1 MLFDNVIE
9 QIQASKKEE
18 AEVVIVKLGEVT
30 SVTPG
35 GRAYVKLYGDG
46 SPSTKLYTYI
56 DGYFPEQGDKVVLLP
71 QGKTYII
78 LGKVN
83 DENPVEIYAKIQ
95 WVKDNFLGQEYK
107 SIIEDAKNPTERV
120 IFENYAL
127 IPTSDNKDTLGG
139 ADNNF
144 KEIFIK
150 KLTLDGES
158 FTKIYQD
165 RIFVVNSGTTYSLIA
180 TYAAGTI
187 TLTPSTNDAWALGT
201 SAAKLK
207 EIWTG
212 LFRGAWKSGQST
224 ERQLSWN
231 SSNALV
237 PDTNESVDLGS
248 SSLHFKDLYIRRVI
262 GAFAHDST
270 NGYIAWTSA
279 TVLAPSATESIDLGS
294 AAKQFDKVYT
304 KSIFINGT
312 EFLPANITV
321 DKLHTTYGQQNR
333 DIVLSADVSGMYLI
347 PNVNNALKIGSANYK
362 LAEVIATKFT
372 GDLTGDITGRFRE
385 SNNYYVAFDA
395 SHNINPSATG
405 NISLGTSSLKYKD
418 IYATDF
424 HGNLTGDVSGSLKD
438 GSTYTIGFDS
448 AHNWYPSSGNA
459 INLGKSGNQFNKV
472 YVKELYIDGTQFDPS
487 GVVAVAKLSATY
499 GSGTSQVTREFILT
513 ATSSGATLLPSDNNK
528 FALGSSSYKFSE
540 VVASYFTGTLDGN
553 IKVGNGTLSVDDS
566 NVGVYPSSDNTMTLG
581 ASSYQF
587 KAGYFKK
594 LYLDGT
600 EVDLSNFSTDKLT
613 ATSGSYT
620 RTITLSAQSNNA
632 AQLLPATND
641 TYDIGKYGTAFNEVF
656 ASFLVGGLRNYTSS
670 SSYQSIVWDNQ
681 HNFYPSTTNTI
692 SLGTS
697 SKQFKNIYG
706 QNIYVNGTAVSSDRR
721 KKEDISPLDWRYDE
735 FFKSLNPVS
744 FKYKDGTS
752 GRKHT
757 GFIAQEVEEAA
768 EKAGLSDKDL
778 AVVVKDP
785 EGSYYLRYEEIIA
798 VQTEVIQKLMARVE
812 TLEAEKKLAES
823 KISKM
828 EARLQKIEQF
838 IFEN

>member
-9 QIQASKKEE
+9 QIQASKKED

-56 DGYFPEQGDKVVLLP
+56 DGYFPEQGDKVALLP

-95 WVKDNFLGQEYK
+95 WVKDNFLGLEYK

-165 RIFVVNSGTTYSLIA
+165 RIFVKDGNNIYSLIA

-187 TLTPSTNDAWALGT
+187 TLTPSTNDSWALGT

-262 GAFAHDST
+262 GAFAHDNT
-270 NGYIAWTSA
+270 NGYISWASA

-294 AAKQFDKVYT
+294 AANQFNKIYA
-304 KSIFINGT
+304 KSIFFNGT
-312 EFLPANITV
+312 EFLPDNITV
-321 DKLHTTYGQQNR
+321 DKLHITYGVASK
-333 DIVLSADVSGMYLI
+333 DLTLSADSSGVHLL
-347 PNVNNALKIGSANYK
+347 PNANNSFKIGSASYK
-362 LAEVIATKFT
+362 FAEIFATKFT
-372 GDLTGDITGRFRE
+372 GDLTGDLTGNLKDG
-385 SNNYYVAFDA
+385 SSYTMGFDS
-395 SHNINPSATG
+395 SHNLVPSAT
-405 NISLGTSSLKYKD
+405 NAVSLGTSAKQY
-418 IYATDF
+418 
-424 HGNLTGDVSGSLKD
+424 
-438 GSTYTIGFDS
+438 
-448 AHNWYPSSGNA
+448 
-459 INLGKSGNQFNKV
+459 NKA
-472 YVKELYIDGTQFDPS
+472 YVKELYLNGTKLDPS
-487 GVVAVAKLSATY
+487 AAVTTNELVDDT
-499 GSGTSQVTREFILT
+499 GGTTRSLT
-513 ATSSGATLLPSDNNK
+513 MTASSSGADIIPSDNNA
-528 FALGSSSYKFSE
+528 FNLGSSSYKMKNIYADE
-540 VVASYFTGTLDGN
+540 LHADLTGDIKDGTYRIGFDN
-553 IKVGNGTLSVDDS
+553 NHTFYPSTS
-566 NVGVYPSSDNTMTLG
+566 NVINLGSST
-581 ASSYQF
+581 YQF
-587 KAGYFKK
+587 NKTYTKE
-594 LYLDGT
+594 LYLNGDKLDP
-600 EVDLSNFSTDKLT
+600 ESFVTDKLT
-613 ATSGSYT
+613 AKYGTYT
-620 RTITLSAQSNNA
+620 RTLTMTASSSGASITPS
-632 AQLLPATND
+632 TND
-641 TYDIGKYGTAFNEVF
+641 TFNLGASNYKFNNIYASTFNGSLSGSVKDGNSDI
-656 ASFLVGGLRNYTSS
+656 SFDAN
-670 SSYQSIVWDNQ
+670 
-681 HNFYPSTTNTI
+681 HNWIPSTTNFM

-697 SKQFKNIYG
+697 NKQFKNIYG

-752 GRKHT
+752 GRRHT

-768 EKAGLSDKDL
+768 EKAGLSGKDL

-812 TLEAEKKLAES
+812 TLEAEKKLADS
-823 KISKM
+823 KLTRM

>member
-9 QIQASKKEE
+9 QIQASKKED

-56 DGYFPEQGDKVVLLP
+56 DGYFPEQGDKVALLP

-95 WVKDNFLGQEYK
+95 WVKDNFLGLEYK
-107 SIIEDAKNPTERV
+107 SIIEDANDATEKIR
-120 IFENYAL
+120 FENYAL
-127 IPTSDNKDTLGG
+127 IPTSDNRDTLGG

-165 RIFVVNSGTTYSLIA
+165 RIFIVNSGTTYSLIA

-187 TLTPSTNDAWALGT
+187 TLTPSTNDSWALGT

-270 NGYIAWTSA
+270 NGYIYWASA
-279 TVLAPSATESIDLGS
+279 TVLTPSVTESIDLGS
-294 AAKQFDKVYT
+294 PAKQFDKIYA
-304 KSIFINGT
+304 KSIFFNGT
-312 EFLPANITV
+312 EFLPDNITV
-321 DKLHTTYGQQNR
+321 DKLHTTYGGASK
-333 DIVLSADVSGMYLI
+333 DLTLSADSSGVHLL
-347 PNVNNALKIGSANYK
+347 PNANNSFKIGSASYK
-362 LAEVIATKFT
+362 FAEIFATKFT
-372 GDLTGDITGRFRE
+372 GDLTGDL
-385 SNNYYVAFDA
+385 
-395 SHNINPSATG
+395 TG
-405 NISLGTSSLKYKD
+405 N
-418 IYATDF
+418 
-424 HGNLTGDVSGSLKD
+424 LKD
-438 GSTYTIGFDS
+438 GSSYTMGFDS
-448 AHNWYPSSGNA
+448 AHNLVPSATNA
-459 INLGKSGNQFNKV
+459 LSLGTSAKQYNKA
-472 YVKELYIDGTQFDPS
+472 YVKELYLNGTKLDPS
-487 GVVAVAKLSATY
+487 AAVTTNELVDDT
-499 GSGTSQVTREFILT
+499 GGTSRSLT
-513 ATSSGATLLPSDNNK
+513 MTASSTGADILPSDNNA
-528 FALGSSSYKFSE
+528 FNLGSSSYKMKNIYADE
-540 VVASYFTGTLDGN
+540 VHADLVGD
-553 IKVGNGTLSVDDS
+553 IKNGTYHLEFDNNHNFAPNTASVV
-566 NVGVYPSSDNTMTLG
+566 NLG
-581 ASSYQF
+581 AASYQF
-587 KAGYFKK
+587 NKTYTKE
-594 LYLDGT
+594 LYLNGDKLDP
-600 EVDLSNFSTDKLT
+600 ESFVTDKLT
-613 ATSGSYT
+613 AKYGTYIRTLTMTASSSGAS
-620 RTITLSAQSNNA
+620 I
-632 AQLLPATND
+632 LPATSN
-641 TYDIGKYGTAFNEVF
+641 TYDLGGNNMIFKNIYGATLHGDLDGAIKDGNSDVKFD
-656 ASFLVGGLRNYTSS
+656 AS
-670 SSYQSIVWDNQ
+670 
-681 HNFYPSTTNTI
+681 HNWIPSTTNFI

-697 SKQFKNIYG
+697 NKQFKNVYG

-768 EKAGLSDKDL
+768 EKAGLSGKDL

-798 VQTEVIQKLMARVE
+798 IQTKIIKELTADVE
-812 TLEAEKKLAES
+812 ALKAKNRTLEA
-823 KISKM
+823 
-828 EARLQKIEQF
+828 RLEKIEKF
-838 IFEN
+838 LFEN

>member
-46 SPSTKLYTYI
+46 NPSTKLYTYI
-56 DGYFPEQGDKVVLLP
+56 DGYFPEQGDKVALLP

-83 DENPVEIYAKIQ
+83 DENPIEIYAKIK
-95 WVKDNFLGQEYK
+95 WVEENFCPIEYK
-107 SIIEDAKNPTERV
+107 SIIEDASNPAEDIT
-120 IFENYAL
+120 FGNYAL
-127 IPTSDNKDTLGG
+127 LPTTDNKDTIGS
-139 ADNNF
+139 AAKNF

-180 TYAAGTI
+180 TYATGTI

-231 SSNALV
+231 NSNALV

-262 GAFAHDST
+262 GAFAHDNT

-279 TVLAPSATESIDLGS
+279 TVLAPSATDSIELGA
-294 AAKQFDKVYT
+294 AAKQFNKVYT

-312 EFLPANITV
+312 EFLPDNITV
-321 DKLHTTYGQQNR
+321 DKLHTTYGQQDR
-333 DIVLSADVSGMYLI
+333 DLTLSVDASGMHLL
-347 PNVNNALKIGSANYK
+347 PNVNNSLKIGSTSYK
-362 LAEVIATKFT
+362 LAEVISTKFT
-372 GDLTGDITGRFRE
+372 GDLTGNVTGDVTGKYKDGN
-385 SNNYYVAFDA
+385 SYYLSFDS
-395 SHNINPSATG
+395 SHNLIPDTNNAVG
-405 NISLGTSSLKYKD
+405 LGTSSYKFKD
-418 IYATDF
+418 VYATNL
-424 HGNLTGDVSGSLKD
+424 HGLLDGSWKDGNYSLGFDSSHNLVPSVNEGQSLGTASKQFAKVYAKEIYLNGTAIDVSGITTDKLVA
-438 GSTYTIGFDS
+438 T
-448 AHNWYPSSGNA
+448 SGTA
-459 INLGKSGNQFNKV
+459 TR
-472 YVKELYIDGTQFDPS
+472 ELT
-487 GVVAVAKLSATY
+487 LSVS
-499 GSGTSQVTREFILT
+499 GSGAL
-513 ATSSGATLLPSDNNK
+513 LLPSVDDAFYLGGTNHK
-528 FALGSSSYKFSE
+528 FKE
-540 VVASYFTGTLDGN
+540 VYASYLNGTLDGS
-553 IKVGNGTLSVDDS
+553 IKVGNYTLSIDSS
-566 NVGVYPSSDNTMTLG
+566 NVGLYPSSDNMMALG
-581 ASSYQF
+581 ASSFQF

-594 LYLDGT
+594 LYVDGNEIDPT
-600 EVDLSNFSTDKLT
+600 NVVVDKLT
-613 ATSGSYT
+613 AVYGSNARTLTMTADNSGTSILPS
-620 RTITLSAQSNNA
+620 SNNTFA
-632 AQLLPATND
+632 LGNSNYTFKYVFSTYFIGSWRKTSNSTQSLSWDSSNNIVPYNTND
-641 TYDIGKYGTAFNEVF
+641 
-656 ASFLVGGLRNYTSS
+656 
-670 SSYQSIVWDNQ
+670 
-681 HNFYPSTTNTI
+681 I
-692 SLGTS
+692 SLGTAN
-697 SKQFKNIYG
+697 KQFKNIYG

-721 KKEDISPLDWRYDE
+721 KKKNISPLDWRFEE

-744 FKYKDGTS
+744 FCYKDGTS

-768 EKAGLSDKDL
+768 AKAGLSDKDL

-798 VQTEVIQKLMARVE
+798 VQTKIIQELMEKTESQDAKIRN
-812 TLEAEKKLAES
+812 LESRLA
-823 KISKM
+823 
-828 EARLQKIEQF
+828 KIENYIF
-838 IFEN
+838 IGGETK

>member
-56 DGYFPEQGDKVVLLP
+56 DGYFPEQGDKVALLP

-83 DENPVEIYAKIQ
+83 EKDPVEIYAKIQ
-95 WVKDNFLGQEYK
+95 WVKENFLGLEYK
-107 SIIEDAKNPTERV
+107 SIIEDANDSGEKIR
-120 IFENYAL
+120 FENYAL
-127 IPTSDNKDTLGG
+127 VPTSDNKDTLGG

-180 TYAAGTI
+180 TYSAGTI
-187 TLTPSTNDAWALGT
+187 TLTPSTDNAWALGT

-237 PDTNESVDLGS
+237 PDTSESVDLGS

-262 GAFAHDST
+262 GALAHDNS
-270 NGYIAWTSA
+270 NGYISWTSA
-279 TVLAPSATESIDLGS
+279 TVLAPSVTESIDLGS
-294 AAKQFDKVYT
+294 AAKQFDKIYA
-304 KSIFINGT
+304 KSIFFNGT
-312 EFLPANITV
+312 EFLPDNITV
-321 DKLHTTYGQQNR
+321 DKLHITYGGANK
-333 DIVLSADVSGMYLI
+333 DLTLSADSNGVHLL
-347 PNVNNALKIGSANYK
+347 PNVNNTFKIGSASYK
-362 LAEVIATKFT
+362 FAEIFATKFT
-372 GDLTGDITGRFRE
+372 GDLTGDLTGDWKDG
-385 SNNYYVAFDA
+385 SSYTMGFDG
-395 SHNINPSATG
+395 SHNLVPSAT
-405 NISLGTSSLKYKD
+405 NAVSLGTSAKQY
-418 IYATDF
+418 
-424 HGNLTGDVSGSLKD
+424 
-438 GSTYTIGFDS
+438 
-448 AHNWYPSSGNA
+448 
-459 INLGKSGNQFNKV
+459 NKA
-472 YVKELYIDGTQFDPS
+472 YVKELYLNGTKFDPS
-487 GVVAVAKLSATY
+487 GEVTTNKLVDDT
-499 GSGTSQVTREFILT
+499 G
-513 ATSSGATLLPSDNNK
+513 GATRSLTMTASSNGADIIPSDNNA
-528 FALGSSSYKFSE
+528 FNLGSSSYKLKNIYADE
-540 VVASYFTGTLDGN
+540 VHADLSGD
-553 IKVGNGTLSVDDS
+553 IKNGTYRLEFDNNHNFAPSTA
-566 NVGVYPSSDNTMTLG
+566 NVVNLG
-581 ASSYQF
+581 AASYQF
-587 KAGYFKK
+587 NKTYTKE
-594 LYLDGT
+594 LYLNGDKLDPDSF
-600 EVDLSNFSTDKLT
+600 VTDKLT
-613 ATSGSYT
+613 AKNGSYT
-620 RTITLSAQSNNA
+620 RTLTMTASSSGASI
-632 AQLLPATND
+632 LPATSN
-641 TYDIGKYGTAFNEVF
+641 TYDLGGNNMIFKNIYGATLHGDLDGAVKDGNSDI
-656 ASFLVGGLRNYTSS
+656 SF
-670 SSYQSIVWDNQ
+670 DAM
-681 HNFYPSTTNTI
+681 HNWIPSTTNFM

-697 SKQFKNIYG
+697 NKQFKNIYG

-721 KKEDISPLDWRYDE
+721 KKEDIGPLDWRYDE
-735 FFKSLNPVS
+735 FFKNLKPVS

-768 EKAGLSDKDL
+768 AKAGLTDKDL

-785 EGSYYLRYEEIIA
+785 EDNYYLRYEDIIA
-798 VQTEVIQKLMARVE
+798 IQTKIIQELMEKTESQDAKIRN
-812 TLEAEKKLAES
+812 LESRLA
-823 KISKM
+823 
-828 EARLQKIEQF
+828 KIEKY
-838 IFEN
+838 IFTGGETK

>member
-46 SPSTKLYTYI
+46 APSTKLYTYI
-56 DGYFPEQGDKVVLLP
+56 DGYFPEVGDKVALLP

-83 DENPVEIYAKIQ
+83 EKDPVEIYARIK
-95 WVKDNFLGQEYK
+95 WVEENFCPIEYK
-107 SIIEDAKNPTERV
+107 HKLEDAADSGEV
-120 IFENYAL
+120 LSFSGYSL
-127 IPTSDNKDTLGG
+127 IPTSDNKDSLGS
-139 ADNNF
+139 AAKNF

-187 TLTPSTNDAWALGT
+187 TLTPSTDNAWALGT

-231 SSNALV
+231 SSNALI

-262 GAFAHDST
+262 GALAHDNT

-279 TVLAPSATESIDLGS
+279 TVLAPSATDSIELGA
-294 AAKQFDKVYT
+294 AAKQFNKVYT
-304 KSIFINGT
+304 KSLYLNGT
-312 EFLPANITV
+312 EFIPANITV
-321 DKLHTTYGQQNR
+321 DKLHITYGGASK
-333 DIVLSADVSGMYLI
+333 DLTLSADSSGVHLL
-347 PNVNNALKIGSANYK
+347 PNANNSFKIGSASYK
-362 LAEVIATKFT
+362 FAEIFATKFT
-372 GDLTGDITGRFRE
+372 GDLTGDLTGNLKDGT
-385 SNNYYVAFDA
+385 SYTMGFDS
-395 SHNINPSATG
+395 SHNLVPSTTNAV
-405 NISLGTSSLKYKD
+405 SLGTSAKQY
-418 IYATDF
+418 
-424 HGNLTGDVSGSLKD
+424 
-438 GSTYTIGFDS
+438 
-448 AHNWYPSSGNA
+448 
-459 INLGKSGNQFNKV
+459 NKA
-472 YVKELYIDGTQFDPS
+472 YVKELYLNGTKLDPS
-487 GVVAVAKLSATY
+487 AAVTTNELVDDT
-499 GSGTSQVTREFILT
+499 GGTTRSLT
-513 ATSSGATLLPSDNNK
+513 MTASSSGADILPSDNNA
-528 FALGSSSYKFSE
+528 FNLGSSSYKLKNIYADE
-540 VVASYFTGTLDGN
+540 VHADLSGD
-553 IKVGNGTLSVDDS
+553 IKNGTYRLEFDNNHNFAPSTASVV
-566 NVGVYPSSDNTMTLG
+566 NLG
-581 ASSYQF
+581 AASYQF
-587 KAGYFKK
+587 NKTYTKE
-594 LYLDGT
+594 LYLNGT
-600 EVDLSNFSTDKLT
+600 KLDPTAMETNKLT
-613 ATSGSYT
+613 DTYGTYT
-620 RTITLSAQSNNA
+620 RTLEMTAASSGASIVPSQNN
-632 AQLLPATND
+632 T
-641 TYDIGKYGTAFNEVF
+641 FNF
-656 ASFLVGGLRNYTSS
+656 GS
-670 SSYQSIVWDNQ
+670 SSYKFNNMYASTFNGDLDGGIKDGNSDIKFDAN
-681 HNFYPSTTNTI
+681 HNWIPSTTNFM
-692 SLGTS
+692 SLGTAN
-697 SKQFKNIYG
+697 KQFKNVYG

-721 KKEDISPLDWRYDE
+721 KKEDIRPLDGRYDE

-744 FKYKDGTS
+744 FRYKDGTS

-768 EKAGLSDKDL
+768 EKAGLTDRDL
-778 AVVVKDP
+778 AVVVKDS

-798 VQTEVIQKLMARVE
+798 VQTEIIQKLMSRVE
-812 TLEAEKKLAES
+812 TLEAEKKQKEFKLS
-823 KISKM
+823 MI
-828 EARLQKIEQF
+828 EARLQMIEQF

>member
-56 DGYFPEQGDKVVLLP
+56 DGYFPEAGDKVALLP

-78 LGKVN
+78 LGKVSEK
-83 DENPVEIYAKIQ
+83 DPIEIYAKIQ
-95 WVKDNFLGQEYK
+95 WVKENFLGLEYK
-107 SIIEDAKNPTERV
+107 SIIEDASDANEKIR
-120 IFENYAL
+120 FENYAL
-127 IPTSDNKDTLGG
+127 IPSSDNKDTLGG

-165 RIFVVNSGTTYSLIA
+165 RIFVKDGNNIYSLIA

-187 TLTPSTNDAWALGT
+187 TLTPSTDNAWALGT
-201 SAAKLK
+201 SAKKLK

-262 GAFAHDST
+262 GAFAHDNT
-270 NGYIAWTSA
+270 NGYISWTSA
-279 TVLAPSATESIDLGS
+279 TVLAPSATDSIELGA
-294 AAKQFDKVYT
+294 AAKQFNKIYT
-304 KSIFINGT
+304 KSIFLNGT

-321 DKLHTTYGQQNR
+321 DKLHTTYGQQSK
-333 DIVLSADVSGMYLI
+333 DLTLSADANGVHIL
-347 PNVNNALKIGSANYK
+347 PNVNNQFKLGSASYK
-362 LAEVIATKFT
+362 FAEIFATKFT
-372 GDLTGDITGRFRE
+372 GDLTGNVTGDVTGKYKDGN
-385 SNNYYVAFDA
+385 SYYLSFDS
-395 SHNINPSATG
+395 SHNLIPDTNNVVGLGSLSYKYKDVYATNLHGLFDGSWKDGNYSLGFDSSHNLVPSVNEG
-405 NISLGTSSLKYKD
+405 QSLGTAAKQFAKVYAKEIYLNGTAID
-418 IYATDF
+418 ISGISTDKLVATS
-424 HGNLTGDVSGSLKD
+424 GTATRELTLSVSGS
-438 GSTYTIGFDS
+438 
-448 AHNWYPSSGNA
+448 
-459 INLGKSGNQFNKV
+459 
-472 YVKELYIDGTQFDPS
+472 
-487 GVVAVAKLSATY
+487 
-499 GSGTSQVTREFILT
+499 
-513 ATSSGATLLPSDNNK
+513 GALLLPSVDDAFYLGGTNHK
-528 FALGSSSYKFSE
+528 FKE
-540 VVASYFTGTLDGN
+540 VYASYLNGILDGS
-553 IKVGNGTLSVDDS
+553 IKVGNYTLSIDDS
-566 NVGVYPSSDNTMTLG
+566 NLGLYPSADDIIALG

-594 LYLDGT
+594 LYVDGD
-600 EVDLSNFSTDKLT
+600 EIDPSNIAVDKLT
-613 ATSGSYT
+613 ATYGSNT
-620 RTITLSAQSNNA
+620 RTLTLSATSSATTLLPSSNNTFVLGNA
-632 AQLLPATND
+632 SYKFKEIYATD
-641 TYDIGKYGTAFNEVF
+641 YIGNWKKAENSARYM
-656 ASFLVGGLRNYTSS
+656 SWDSS
-670 SSYQSIVWDNQ
+670 NNVV
-681 HNFYPSTTNTI
+681 PSTTDTI

-697 SKQFKNIYG
+697 SKQYLNIYG
-706 QNIYVNGTAVSSDRR
+706 KNLYVNGTAVVSDRR
-721 KKEDISPLDWRYDE
+721 KKKDISPLDWRFEE
-735 FFKSLNPVS
+735 FFKNLNPVS

-768 EKAGLSDKDL
+768 EKAGLTDKDI
-778 AVVVKDP
+778 AVIVKDP
-785 EGSYYLRYEEIIA
+785 EDNYYLRYEEIIA
-798 VQTEVIQKLMARVE
+798 VQTKIIQELMEKTESQDAKIRD
-812 TLEAEKKLAES
+812 LESRLA
-823 KISKM
+823 
-828 EARLQKIEQF
+828 KIEKY
-838 IFEN
+838 IFTGGETK

>member
-46 SPSTKLYTYI
+46 APSTKLYTYI
-56 DGYFPEQGDKVVLLP
+56 DGYFPEIGDKVALLP

-78 LGKVN
+78 LGKIN
-83 DENPVEIYAKIQ
+83 EKDPVEIYARIK
-95 WVKDNFLGQEYK
+95 WVEENFCPIEYK
-107 SIIEDAKNPTERV
+107 HKLEDAADSGEV
-120 IFENYAL
+120 LSFSGYSL
-127 IPTSDNKDTLGG
+127 IPTSDNKDSLGS
-139 ADNNF
+139 AAKNF

-165 RIFVVNSGTTYSLIA
+165 RIFVKDGNNIYSLIA

-187 TLTPSTNDAWALGT
+187 TLTPSTNDSWALGT

-237 PDTNESVDLGS
+237 PDSNEAVDLGS

-270 NGYIAWTSA
+270 NGYISWASA
-279 TVLAPSATESIDLGS
+279 TVLAPSVTESIDLGS
-294 AAKQFDKVYT
+294 AAKQFDKIYA
-304 KSIFINGT
+304 KSIFFNGT
-312 EFLPANITV
+312 EFLPDNITV
-321 DKLHTTYGQQNR
+321 DKLHTTYGQQSK
-333 DIVLSADVSGMYLI
+333 DLTLSADANGVHIL
-347 PNVNNALKIGSANYK
+347 PNVNNQFKLGSASYK
-362 LAEVIATKFT
+362 FAEIFATKFT
-372 GDLTGDITGRFRE
+372 GDLTGDL
-385 SNNYYVAFDA
+385 
-395 SHNINPSATG
+395 TG
-405 NISLGTSSLKYKD
+405 N
-418 IYATDF
+418 
-424 HGNLTGDVSGSLKD
+424 LKD
-438 GSTYTIGFDS
+438 GTSYTMGFDS
-448 AHNWYPSSGNA
+448 AHNLVPSATNA
-459 INLGKSGNQFNKV
+459 VSLGTSAKQYNKA
-472 YVKELYIDGTQFDPS
+472 YVKELYLNGTKLDPS
-487 GVVAVAKLSATY
+487 AAVTTNELVDDT
-499 GSGTSQVTREFILT
+499 GGTTRSLT
-513 ATSSGATLLPSDNNK
+513 MTASSSGADIIPSDNNA
-528 FALGSSSYKFSE
+528 FNLGSSSYKMK
-540 VVASYFTGTLDGN
+540 N
-553 IKVGNGTLSVDDS
+553 IYADEIHADLVGDIKNGTYRLEFDNNHNFAPSTA
-566 NVGVYPSSDNTMTLG
+566 NVVNLG
-581 ASSYQF
+581 AASYQF
-587 KAGYFKK
+587 NKTYTKE
-594 LYLDGT
+594 LYLNGDKLDP
-600 EVDLSNFSTDKLT
+600 ESFITDKLT
-613 ATSGSYT
+613 AKYGTYT
-620 RTITLSAQSNNA
+620 RTLTMTASNSGA
-632 AQLLPATND
+632 SILPATSN
-641 TYDIGKYGTAFNEVF
+641 TYDLGGNNMIFKNIYGATLHGDLDGAIKDGNSDVKFD
-656 ASFLVGGLRNYTSS
+656 AS
-670 SSYQSIVWDNQ
+670 
-681 HNFYPSTTNTI
+681 HNWIPSTTNFI

-697 SKQFKNIYG
+697 NKQFKNVYG

-768 EKAGLSDKDL
+768 EKAGLSGKDL

-798 VQTEVIQKLMARVE
+798 IQTKIIKGLKADMDELKAKNR
-812 TLEAEKKLAES
+812 TLEA
-823 KISKM
+823 
-828 EARLQKIEQF
+828 RLEKIEKF
-838 IFEN
+838 LFEN

>member
-9 QIQASKKEE
+9 QIQASKKEG

-46 SPSTKLYTYI
+46 APSTKLYTYI
-56 DGYFPEQGDKVVLLP
+56 DGYFPEAGDKVALLP

-83 DENPVEIYAKIQ
+83 EKDPVEIYARIK
-95 WVKDNFLGQEYK
+95 WVEENFCPIEYK
-107 SIIEDAKNPTERV
+107 HKLEDAADSSEV
-120 IFENYAL
+120 LSFSGYSL
-127 IPTSDNKDTLGG
+127 IPTSDNKDILGS
-139 ADNNF
+139 AAKNF

-187 TLTPSTNDAWALGT
+187 TLTPSTNDSWALGT

-248 SSLHFKDLYIRRVI
+248 SSLHFKDLFIRRVI
-262 GAFAHDST
+262 GAFAHDNT

-294 AAKQFDKVYT
+294 AAKQFNKIYA
-304 KSIFINGT
+304 KSIFFNGT
-312 EFLPANITV
+312 EFLPDNITV
-321 DKLHTTYGQQNR
+321 DKLHTTYGGANK
-333 DIVLSADVSGMYLI
+333 DLTLSADASG
-347 PNVNNALKIGSANYK
+347 VNLLPSANNSFKIGSSSYK
-362 LAEVIATKFT
+362 FAEIFAATFT
-372 GDLTGDITGRFRE
+372 GDLNGAIKDG
-385 SNNYYVAFDA
+385 SSYNLSFDG
-395 SHNINPSATG
+395 SHNLVPSTTNAV
-405 NISLGTSSLKYKD
+405 SLGTSAKQY
-418 IYATDF
+418 
-424 HGNLTGDVSGSLKD
+424 
-438 GSTYTIGFDS
+438 
-448 AHNWYPSSGNA
+448 
-459 INLGKSGNQFNKV
+459 NKA
-472 YVKELYIDGTQFDPS
+472 YVKELYLNGTKLDPS
-487 GVVAVAKLSATY
+487 AAVTTNELVDDT
-499 GSGTSQVTREFILT
+499 GGTTRSLT
-513 ATSSGATLLPSDNNK
+513 MTASSSGADIIPSDNNA
-528 FALGSSSYKFSE
+528 FNLGSSSYKMK
-540 VVASYFTGTLDGN
+540 N
-553 IKVGNGTLSVDDS
+553 IYADEIHANLVGDIKNGTYRLEFDNNHNFAPSTASVV
-566 NVGVYPSSDNTMTLG
+566 NLG
-581 ASSYQF
+581 AASYQF
-587 KAGYFKK
+587 NKTYTKE
-594 LYLDGT
+594 LYLNGDKLDP
-600 EVDLSNFSTDKLT
+600 ESFVTDKLT
-613 ATSGSYT
+613 AKYSTYT
-620 RTITLSAQSNNA
+620 RTLTMTASSSGASI
-632 AQLLPATND
+632 LPGTTN
-641 TYDIGKYGTAFNEVF
+641 TYDLGGSNMIFKNIYGATLHGDLDGAVKDGNSDI
-656 ASFLVGGLRNYTSS
+656 SFDGN
-670 SSYQSIVWDNQ
+670 
-681 HNFYPSTTNTI
+681 HNWIPSTTNFL

-697 SKQFKNIYG
+697 NKQFKNVYG

-721 KKEDISPLDWRYDE
+721 KKEDISPLDGRYDE

-744 FKYKDGTS
+744 FRYKDGTS

-798 VQTEVIQKLMARVE
+798 IQTKIIKELTADVE
-812 TLEAEKKLAES
+812 ALKAKNRTLEA
-823 KISKM
+823 
-828 EARLQKIEQF
+828 RLEKIEKF
-838 IFEN
+838 LFEN

>member
-46 SPSTKLYTYI
+46 APSTKLYTYI
-56 DGYFPEQGDKVVLLP
+56 DGYFPEAGDKVALLP

-83 DENPVEIYAKIQ
+83 EKDPVEIYARIK
-95 WVKDNFLGQEYK
+95 WVEENFCPIEYK
-107 SIIEDAKNPTERV
+107 HKLEDAADSSEV
-120 IFENYAL
+120 LSFSGYSL
-127 IPTSDNKDTLGG
+127 IPTSDNKDILGS
-139 ADNNF
+139 AAKNF

-150 KLTLDGES
+150 KLTLEGES

-165 RIFVVNSGTTYSLIA
+165 RIFVKDGNNIYSLIA

-187 TLTPSTNDAWALGT
+187 TLTPSTNDSWALGT

-237 PDTNESVDLGS
+237 PDSNEAVDLGS

-279 TVLAPSATESIDLGS
+279 TVLAPSATDSIELGA
-294 AAKQFDKVYT
+294 AAKQFNKVYT

-312 EFLPANITV
+312 EFLPGNITV
-321 DKLHTTYGQQNR
+321 DKLQITYGGANK
-333 DIVLSADVSGMYLI
+333 DLTLSADSSGVHLL
-347 PNVNNALKIGSANYK
+347 PSANNSFKIGSASYK
-362 LAEVIATKFT
+362 FAEIFATKFT
-372 GDLTGDITGRFRE
+372 GDLTG
-385 SNNYYVAFDA
+385 
-395 SHNINPSATG
+395 
-405 NISLGTSSLKYKD
+405 
-418 IYATDF
+418 
-424 HGNLTGDVSGSLKD
+424 SLKD
-438 GSTYTIGFDS
+438 GSSYTMGFDS
-448 AHNWYPSSGNA
+448 SHNL
-459 INLGKSGNQFNKV
+459 I
-472 YVKELYIDGTQFDPS
+472 
-487 GVVAVAKLSATY
+487 
-499 GSGTSQVTREFILT
+499 
-513 ATSSGATLLPSDNNK
+513 
-528 FALGSSSYKFSE
+528 
-540 VVASYFTGTLDGN
+540 
-553 IKVGNGTLSVDDS
+553 
-566 NVGVYPSSDNTMTLG
+566 
-581 ASSYQF
+581 
-587 KAGYFKK
+587 
-594 LYLDGT
+594 
-600 EVDLSNFSTDKLT
+600 
-613 ATSGSYT
+613 
-620 RTITLSAQSNNA
+620 
-632 AQLLPATND
+632 
-641 TYDIGKYGTAFNEVF
+641 
-656 ASFLVGGLRNYTSS
+656 
-670 SSYQSIVWDNQ
+670 
-681 HNFYPSTTNTI
+681 PSTTDVV

-697 SKQFKNIYG
+697 SKQYNKVYTKELYLNGTKFDPSGVTSNSLVDGTKSLTLTATTNGADILPSDNGTFNLGSSSYKLNNIYADELHADLTGDIKDGTYRIGFDNNHTFYPSTSNVVNLGSSSYQFNKTYTKELYINGTLLDPTAMATNKLTDTYGSWTRTLEMTASSSGASITPSTNDTFNLGASNYKFNNIYASTFNGGLNGSVKDGNSDISFDANHNWIPSTTNFISLGTSNKQFKNVYG
-706 QNIYVNGTAVSSDRR
+706 QNIYVNGTAVSSDQR

-812 TLEAEKKLAES
+812 TLEAEKKLAET
-823 KISKM
+823 KLTKM

-838 IFEN
+838 IFEQ